1 MGDRLATI
9 DMAEKRGLLFPFGG
23 GLGLVEI
30 VPCTV
35 QTYSDK
41 MMSHIYD
48 FVRV

>member
-1 MGDRLATI
+1 MGDRSATI
-9 DMAEKRGLLFPFGG
+9 DVAEKRGLLCPFG

-48 FVRV
+48 FVRG